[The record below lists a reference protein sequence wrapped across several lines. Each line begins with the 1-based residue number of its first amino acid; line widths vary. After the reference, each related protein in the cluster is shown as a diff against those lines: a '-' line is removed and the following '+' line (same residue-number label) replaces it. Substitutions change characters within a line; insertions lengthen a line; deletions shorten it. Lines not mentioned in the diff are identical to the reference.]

1 MNRTSDIHDFEVPN
15 LVNKL
20 IRFIGR
26 AEIEKCLDRYKW
38 SLQSSGP
45 VLREYY
51 LKTRHPWWEAFIEY
65 LNLEKS
71 GKSIKRNLTN
81 KIKILAGDAKKIS
94 VLQRLMPEKV
104 KEKYKKDLIDDKR
117 AYDYLFEI
125 QIAWHFFLKGCEI
138 IWHEDDSKEHSEF
151 LVREPEFEFNV
162 ECKRIS
168 VDISRKIRR
177 RDFYRLAER
186 LIPAIENQNYSGQ
199 IDIVLHD
206 RLPSSDKDLNDLS
219 AKIIER
225 IKDGNLKGDHQT
237 DFGSVKIDL
246 AKADGY
252 VVDFYKHSQNLYQRK
267 SHNAHGA
274 IFAKSKNLQPVDPVE
289 ITIMSEK
296 SDDVLERIQDRL
308 REAKNQLEGSKPG
321 LICCYLEGIYDLTE
335 LAQNSGL
342 QIMTSLLFSKD
353 NLNHVAAVS
362 YSSENIINRFS
373 NTETYFNQ
381 GLIYRNPYCKFEKAK
396 DYKYWSTI
404 HSEFEY
410 RLSDIIPSE
419 TTG

>member
-45 VLREYY
+45 VLSEYY

-125 QIAWHFFLKGCEI
+125 NIAWHFFLKGCEI
-138 IWHEDDSKEHSEF
+138 IWHEDDSREHSEF

-177 RDFYRLAER
+177 KDFYRLAEK

-206 RLPSSDKDLNDLS
+206 RLPSSDKYLNDLS
-219 AKIIER
+219 AKIIE
-225 IKDGNLKGDHQT
+225 K
-237 DFGSVKIDL
+237 
-246 AKADGY
+246 
-252 VVDFYKHSQNLYQRK
+252 
-267 SHNAHGA
+267 
-274 IFAKSKNLQPVDPVE
+274 
-289 ITIMSEK
+289 
-296 SDDVLERIQDRL
+296 L
-308 REAKNQLEGSKPG
+308 RMV
-321 LICCYLEGIYDLTE
+321 I
-335 LAQNSGL
+335 
-342 QIMTSLLFSKD
+342 
-353 NLNHVAAVS
+353 
-362 YSSENIINRFS
+362 
-373 NTETYFNQ
+373 
-381 GLIYRNPYCKFEKAK
+381 
-396 DYKYWSTI
+396 
-404 HSEFEY
+404 
-410 RLSDIIPSE
+410 
-419 TTG
+419 